1 MKFHSS
7 LSALFAATATAT
19 YMCPVSPSSTDAATI
34 SFAMS
39 VQKLLSTYYAAIPI
53 NATFF
58 STLPAQPTTDFLANT
73 MGLAVQAKLG
83 VDALQQLA
91 MSASVQPPMCS
102 YSLPPV
108 TDAKS
113 HLMNAYVLEATMC
126 GTFIGLADYV
136 QSPQAALLMARLAAE
151 HGIHAAYIASFMQS
165 VIFPT
170 NSTMLTPAFTPE
182 MVSMTGMGVGY
193 LGAYLNNCVMPPAAP
208 CGGKAK
214 IGPLGVTL
222 TGQGSMNVM
231 NGTGA
236 GSGAGSGAG
245 GGAATGTGGMMSPT
259 SSPVAFTGGAG
270 SMWKGMGGAVA
281 AAGLTAVY
289 MM

>member
-1 MKFHSS
+1 
-7 LSALFAATATAT
+7 
-19 YMCPVSPSSTDAATI
+19 
-34 SFAMS
+34 
-39 VQKLLSTYYAAIPI
+39 
-53 NATFF
+53 
-58 STLPAQPTTDFLANT
+58 
-73 MGLAVQAKLG
+73 
-83 VDALQQLA
+83 
-91 MSASVQPPMCS
+91 
-102 YSLPPV
+102 
-108 TDAKS
+108 
-113 HLMNAYVLEATMC
+113 
-126 GTFIGLADYV
+126 
-136 QSPQAALLMARLAAE
+136 
-151 HGIHAAYIASFMQS
+151 
-165 VIFPT
+165 
-170 NSTMLTPAFTPE
+170 
-182 MVSMTGMGVGY
+182 MTGMGVGY